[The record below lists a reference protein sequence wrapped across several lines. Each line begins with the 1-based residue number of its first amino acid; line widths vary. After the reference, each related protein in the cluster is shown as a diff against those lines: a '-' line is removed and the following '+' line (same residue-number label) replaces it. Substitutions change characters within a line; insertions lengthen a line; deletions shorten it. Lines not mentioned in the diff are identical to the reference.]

1 MRPQRIL
8 GLVVLAVLCLAS
20 TARAQDVG
28 RLVDLDGTVE
38 VVRRGT
44 VLPASVGSAVH
55 LGDTV
60 RTRRPGHARLVLTD
74 GSVLNLGTDTSLVV
88 DEQVFQP
95 AGGTLRSIIRLVEG
109 TTRALVGTHYSQ
121 PDAVYELNTPT
132 AVVGVRGTEFVTVF
146 DPIAQVTDV
155 LGVAGSVVVHSVLDR
170 VKNEVVLGP
179 RELTVVAAGRYPTTP
194 IRIPDALYN
203 QYLEGL
209 DFIGQGQPESLTV
222 SMPSVYQV
230 PPPWAL
236 PPEGPGAAG
245 AGAPLLGPSGG
256 GAGFPQFPAS
266 GTGPRDFAH
275 ESQPQP
281 PGAIPVNLTGE
292 LGVKF

>member
-8 GLVVLAVLCLAS
+8 GVVVLAVLCLAGA
-20 TARAQDVG
+20 ARAQDIG

-38 VVRRGT
+38 IVRTGAVV
-44 VLPASVGSAVH
+44 PASVGSAVH
-55 LGDTV
+55 LGDAV
-60 RTRRPGHARLVLTD
+60 RTRRPGRARLVLAD
-74 GSVLNLGTDTSLVV
+74 GNVLNLGVDTVLVV
-88 DEQVFQP
+88 DEQVFRP
-95 AGGTLRSIIRLVEG
+95 ASSTVRSIIRLLQG
-109 TTRALVGTHYSQ
+109 TTRALVSNYYSQ
-121 PDAVYELNTPT
+121 PDTVYELNTPT
-132 AVVGVRGTEFVTVF
+132 AVVGVRGTEFVAVF
-146 DPIAQVTDV
+146 DPIGKVTDV
-155 LGVAGSVVVHSVLDR
+155 LGVTGTVVVHSVLDR

-179 RELTVVAAGRYPTTP
+179 RELTVVAAGRYPTAP
-194 IRIPDALYN
+194 IRVPDALYD

-245 AGAPLLGPSGG
+245 AGTALLGPSGG
-256 GAGFPQFPAS
+256 GAGFPQFPAT
-266 GTGPRDFAH
+266 GTGPRDGAH